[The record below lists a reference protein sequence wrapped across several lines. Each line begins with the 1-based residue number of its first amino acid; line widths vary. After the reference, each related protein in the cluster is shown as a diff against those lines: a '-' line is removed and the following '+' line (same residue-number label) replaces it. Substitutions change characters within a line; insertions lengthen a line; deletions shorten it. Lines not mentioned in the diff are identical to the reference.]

1 MIFYALI
8 KALIYVWFY
17 KLVFFFILISAHKP
31 SHYNKTKNKTREEY
45 GQNAK

>member
-17 KLVFFFILISAHKP
+17 KLFFILISAHKH
-31 SHYNKTKNKTREEY
+31 SHITIKPKENQRGVWTE
-45 GQNAK
+45 NAE